1 MFARNQWVRLSVV
14 LLIALLA
21 KVAWGEGNTLKAGSA
36 APGKRLPFELSIGP
50 GIVTW
55 QASGDSKNGNLGAGN
70 ATGAVV
76 NLGFTTAVSSS
87 VPLQIGADFG
97 LGFLSVNPAINAT
110 YIRLTPTVIYKFD
123 LAKTEV
129 VHPYFGLSVGPN
141 VTILSVSTPGVSGS
155 NTKAYLEMLTR
166 LGVGFDLNKQLSLSM
181 ESKLGTIG
189 GDLIFMPSAVLFVSI

>member
-21 KVAWGEGNTLKAGSA
+21 KVAWGEGNTLKAGATS
-36 APGKRLPFELSIGP
+36 PGKRLPFELSIGP

-55 QASGDSKNGNLGAGN
+55 QASGSPSQPGSAGN

-76 NLGFTTAVSSS
+76 NMGFTTAVSST

-97 LGFLSVNPAINAT
+97 LGFLSLNPAVNAT

-123 LAKTEV
+123 LAKTDV

-141 VTILSVSTPGVSGS
+141 VTILSVSTGNLNGS
-155 NTKAYLEMLTR
+155 STKAYLEMLTR
-166 LGVGFDLNKQLSLSM
+166 LGVSFDLSKQLALSM
-181 ESKLGTIG
+181 ESKLGTLG